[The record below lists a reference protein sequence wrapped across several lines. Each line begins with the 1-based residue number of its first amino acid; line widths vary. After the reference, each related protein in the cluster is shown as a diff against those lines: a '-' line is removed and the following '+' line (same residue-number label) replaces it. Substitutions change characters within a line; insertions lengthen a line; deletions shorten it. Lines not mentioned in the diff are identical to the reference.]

1 MNIPTEERFSNS
13 NFSDVF
19 GTCVSVHRV
28 NRGWFDILAIPLVLV
43 AMCLFAYTAYLGSRD
58 WVVLPVCGGP
68 FLLLLIGVIR
78 HLFATKTD
86 ELKIYENGFTYRTS
100 GRFYTCLWS
109 EISYCRRRELNAREI
124 GRGDENVIPLLYVKK
139 KNGEL
144 IEFES
149 DVDGTTEI
157 LKKFESR

>member
-19 GTCVSVHRV
+19 GRRVSVHRV
-28 NRGWFDILAIPLVLV
+28 NRGWFEILVVPLLLA
-43 AMCLFAYTAYLGSRD
+43 AMCLFAYAAYLGSGD

-68 FLLLLIGVIR
+68 FLLLLIGVIW

-100 GRFYTCLWS
+100 GRFYTCLWA
-109 EISYCRRRELNAREI
+109 EIENCTTRELIASEI
-124 GRGDENVIPLLYVKK
+124 GRTDEDLRPLYSVKK
-139 KNGEL
+139 KSGEL

-149 DVDGTTEI
+149 DVDGTTAI
-157 LKKFESR
+157 FRRFESR